1 MNFIKKSIKYIGLAY
16 LALGMY
22 GCDQGL
28 DLVPPGEVSELIYW
42 QQEKD
47 AVLAVNGIYGEL
59 DGQLMVKELDG
70 VTDIGFRAPSGPG
83 SFHDVTMGS
92 FDPVNASIGSVWD
105 QYYRGVQR
113 ANNVLANIDR
123 IEQGNAELLARN
135 KAEARFLRAYF
146 YTQLSSL
153 WGDVPLITTPLE
165 VTEQVGRTSKS
176 EVVDFVIAELD
187 QIIQGNQLPMSYSQD
202 VGRATL
208 GAAIALKARIAYRN
222 ERYAVARDACQDV
235 MDLGIYELY
244 PDYEGLFQYE
254 GQNSSEVIFDR
265 QYTVGGDTYN
275 AFSFSAASIGGG
287 SVVEPIHNMF
297 LKYGY
302 KGPQNP
308 NNPFENIDPRWDY
321 TVYYTGQAIGNSTFN
336 SLPDSPTP
344 DRVRSTE
351 FSTVLGYN
359 LKKWVDFSADGANP
373 NTGSIN
379 MILIRYADILLMYAE
394 SKIELNELD
403 DSVYDAIN
411 MVRERPTVE
420 MPPITPGKSQAEL
433 RAIIRDE
440 RAAEL
445 AFEGL
450 RLFDMNR
457 WEIGGDKIGIIE
469 GLLYLNESSG
479 EWETITSGLSR
490 TFRPERDYLWP
501 IPQAEMEINDAIT
514 QNPNY

>member
-1 MNFIKKSIKYIGLAY
+1 MNFIKNKIKYISLCY
-16 LALGMY
+16 LAFGMY

-28 DLVPPGEVSELIYW
+28 DLIPPGEVSELIYW

-47 AVLAVNGIYGEL
+47 ARLAVNGIYTQL
-59 DGQLMVKELDG
+59 DGQLMVKQLDG

-83 SFHDVTMGS
+83 SLHDVSMGS
-92 FDPVNASIGSVWD
+92 FDPVNAAIGSQWD
-105 QYYRGVQR
+105 RYYRGIQR

-123 IEQGNAELLARN
+123 IEQGDQELLARF
-135 KAEARFLRAYF
+135 KAEARFLRAFF

-153 WGDVPLITTPLE
+153 WGDVPLILEPLG
-165 VTEQVGRTSKS
+165 VTDQIGRTGKS
-176 EVVDFVIAELD
+176 QVVDFVIAELD
-187 QIIQGNQLPMSYSQD
+187 QIIQGNQLPLSYSQE

-208 GAAIALKARIAYRN
+208 GAAIALKARVAYRN
-222 ERYAVARDACQDV
+222 ERYAVARDASQAV

-244 PDYEGLFQYE
+244 PNYEGLFQYE

-275 AFSFSAASIGGG
+275 AFSYSAASIGGG

-302 KGPQNP
+302 KGSESP
-308 NNPFENIDPRWDY
+308 NNPFENIDPRWSY
-321 TVYYTGQAIGNSTFN
+321 TVYDTGQAIGTSTFN

-359 LKKWVDFSADGANP
+359 LKKWVDFDADGANP

-394 SKIELNELD
+394 SKIELNEID

-411 MVRERPTVE
+411 MVRQRPTVE
-420 MPPITPGKSQAEL
+420 MPPITTGKSQAEF

-440 RAAEL
+440 RAVEL

-457 WEIGGDKIGIIE
+457 WQIGGDKIGTIE
-469 GLLYLNESSG
+469 GLLYLNETSG
-479 EWETITSGLSR
+479 EWETITSGLTR

-501 IPQAEMEINDAIT
+501 IPQAEMEINDNIT

>member
-1 MNFIKKSIKYIGLAY
+1 MNSIKDTTKYIGMAY
-16 LALGMY
+16 LLLAMV

-47 AVLAVNGIYGEL
+47 ARLAVNGIYVEL
-59 DGQLMVKELDG
+59 DGQLMVKELDA

-83 SFHDVTMGS
+83 SLHDVSMGS
-92 FDPVNASIGSVWD
+92 FDPVNAAIGSQWD
-105 QYYRGVQR
+105 RYYRGVQR
-113 ANNVLANIDR
+113 ANNVLTNIGR
-123 IEQGNAELLARN
+123 IEQGDPELLSRYE
-135 KAEARFLRAYF
+135 AEARFLRAFF

-153 WGDVPLITTPLE
+153 WGDVPLIVEPLD
-165 VTEQVGRTSKS
+165 VTGQVGRTSK
-176 EVVDFVIAELD
+176 EDVVDFVIAELD
-187 QIIQGNQLPMSYSQD
+187 QIIQGNQLPLSYSQD
-202 VGRATL
+202 IGRATM
-208 GAAIALKARIAYRN
+208 GAALALKARVAYRN
-222 ERYAVARDACQDV
+222 ERYAVARDAAKAV

-244 PDYEGLFQYE
+244 PNYEELFHYA

-287 SVVEPIHNMF
+287 SVVEPTHNLF

-308 NNPFENIDPRWDY
+308 NDPFENIDPRWSY
-321 TVYYTGQAIGNSTFN
+321 TSYYTDQPIGSSTFN

-351 FSTVLGYN
+351 FSTVHGYN
-359 LKKWVDFSADGANP
+359 LKKWVDYEADRSNP

-379 MILIRYADILLMYAE
+379 MILIRYADVLLMYAE
-394 SKIELNELD
+394 SKIELNEID
-403 DSVYDAIN
+403 ESVYEAIN
-411 MVRERPTVE
+411 SVRQRPTVE
-420 MPPITPGKSQAEL
+420 MPPITAGKTQEEL
-433 RAIIRDE
+433 RSIIRDE
-440 RAAEL
+440 RAVEL

-457 WEIGGDKIGIIE
+457 WRIGEDKIGTVE
-469 GLLYLNESSG
+469 GLYYLNETTG
-479 EWETITSGLSR
+479 QWETITSGLNR
-490 TFRPERDYLWP
+490 NFRSDRDYLWP
-501 IPQAEMEINDAIT
+501 IPQNEIEINDEIT

>member
-1 MNFIKKSIKYIGLAY
+1 MKLINKTIKYIGLSY
-16 LALGMY
+16 LAFGMFS
-22 GCDQGL
+22 CDQGL
-28 DLVPPGEVSELIYW
+28 DLIPPGEVSELIYW

-47 AVLAVNGIYGEL
+47 ANLAVNGIYTEL
-59 DGQLMVKELDG
+59 DGQTMVKELDG
-70 VTDIGFRAPSGPG
+70 ATDIGFRAPSGPG
-83 SFHDVTMGS
+83 SLHDVSMGS
-92 FDPVNASIGSVWD
+92 FDPVNAAIGSQWD
-105 QYYRGVQR
+105 RYYRGIQR

-123 IEQGNAELLARN
+123 IEQGDQELLARY
-135 KAEARFLRAYF
+135 KAEARFLRAFF

-153 WGDVPLITTPLE
+153 WGDVPLILEPLE
-165 VTEQVGRTSKS
+165 ITDQIGRTAKS

-187 QIIQGNQLPMSYSQD
+187 QIIQGSQLPLSYSQE

-208 GAAIALKARIAYRN
+208 GAAMALKARVAIRN
-222 ERYAVARDACQDV
+222 ERYAVARDASMAV

-244 PDYEGLFQYE
+244 PDYGKLFNYA

-265 QYTVGGDTYN
+265 QYAVGGDTYN
-275 AFSFSAASIGGG
+275 AFSFAAASIGGG
-287 SVVEPIHNMF
+287 SVVEPVHNLL

-308 NNPFENIDPRWDY
+308 NDPFENIDPRWNF
-321 TVYYTGQAIGNSTFN
+321 TTYYTGQPIGNSTFN
-336 SLPDSPTP
+336 SLPDSPTA
-344 DRVRSTE
+344 DRVRSSE
-351 FSTVLGYN
+351 FSTVNGYN
-359 LKKWVDFSADGANP
+359 LKKWVDFEADAANP

-379 MILIRYADILLMYAE
+379 MILIRYADVLLMYAE
-394 SKIELNELD
+394 SKIELNEID

-420 MPPITPGKSQAEL
+420 MPPIASGKSQEEL

-440 RAAEL
+440 RAVEL

-457 WEIGGDKIGIIE
+457 WEIGEDKIGTVE
-469 GLLYLNESSG
+469 GLYYLNTTSG
-479 EWETITSGLSR
+479 EWETITSGLTR

-501 IPQAEMEINDAIT
+501 IPQVEIDINDNIT